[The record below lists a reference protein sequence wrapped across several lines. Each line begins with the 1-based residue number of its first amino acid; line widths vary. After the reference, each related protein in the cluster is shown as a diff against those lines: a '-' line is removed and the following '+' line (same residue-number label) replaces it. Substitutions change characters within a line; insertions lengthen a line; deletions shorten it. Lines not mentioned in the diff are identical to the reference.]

1 MKYTVTVNGT
11 DIVVELDGENA
22 RAGDS
27 SVRAR
32 LSDVDGGGGGGPE
45 RMLTLGDEVHR
56 VFVRPGETRGT
67 YTLWVD
73 GFRFDV
79 EALDER
85 SRAIRELSAATAAP
99 KGPAPLLA
107 PMPGMIVRVNVAEG
121 DVIHAGQEIKERIAG
136 RAKRLDDPV
145 RPQKTAAREHRP
157 RRLDVRRRVGK
168 EEVAVAVG
176 EVEKVGEER
185 QRGEERQIE

>member
-11 DIVVELDGENA
+11 DIVVELDGVNA
-22 RAGDS
+22 RTGDE

-32 LSDVDGGGGGGPE
+32 LGDVDGGPE
-45 RMLTLGDEVHR
+45 RVLSLGDAVHR
-56 VFVRPGETRGT
+56 VFVRPGETRGK

-99 KGPAPLLA
+99 KGPAPLVA

-121 DVIHAGQEIKERIAG
+121 DVIHAGQGLVVMEAMKMENEL
-136 RAKRLDDPV
+136 RA
-145 RPQKTAAREHRP
+145 TSGGA
-157 RRLDVRRRVGK
+157 VRRVL
-168 EEVAVAVG
+168 VAPGTA
-176 EVEKVGEER
+176 VEKGALLLEME
-185 QRGEERQIE
+185 

>member
-27 SVRAR
+27 PVRAR
-32 LSDVDGGGGGGPE
+32 LSDVDGGPE
-45 RMLTLGDEVHR
+45 RVLTLGDDVHR
-56 VFVRPGETRGT
+56 VFVRPGETRGK

-99 KGPAPLLA
+99 KGPAPLVA
-107 PMPGMIVRVNVAEG
+107 PMPGMIVRVNVAAG
-121 DVIHAGQEIKERIAG
+121 DVIQAGQGLVVMEAMKMENEL
-136 RAKRLDDPV
+136 RA
-145 RPQKTAAREHRP
+145 TSGGA
-157 RRLDVRRRVGK
+157 VRRVLVSPGT
-168 EEVAVAVG
+168 A
-176 EVEKVGEER
+176 VEKGALLLEME
-185 QRGEERQIE
+185 

>member
-1 MKYTVTVNGT
+1 MKYTVTVNGI

-32 LSDVDGGGGGGPE
+32 LSDLDGGPE
-45 RMLTLGDEVHR
+45 RVLTLGDEVHR
-56 VFVRPGETRGT
+56 VFVRPGETRGK

-85 SRAIRELSAATAAP
+85 SRAIRDLSAATAAP
-99 KGPAPLLA
+99 KGPAPLVA

-121 DVIHAGQEIKERIAG
+121 DVIQAGQGLVVMEAMKMENEL
-136 RAKRLDDPV
+136 RA
-145 RPQKTAAREHRP
+145 TSGGA
-157 RRLDVRRRVGK
+157 VRRVLVSPGT
-168 EEVAVAVG
+168 A
-176 EVEKVGEER
+176 VEKGALLLEME
-185 QRGEERQIE
+185 